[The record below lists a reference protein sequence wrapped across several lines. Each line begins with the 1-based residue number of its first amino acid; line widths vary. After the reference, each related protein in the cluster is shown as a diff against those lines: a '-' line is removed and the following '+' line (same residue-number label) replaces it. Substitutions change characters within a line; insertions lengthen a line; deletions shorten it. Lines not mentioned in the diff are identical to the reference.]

1 MENMSLLIAFGT
13 RPEWIKIKPVVDA
26 IGGIIDYHLLYVGQ
40 HTDLID
46 SSVHEY
52 GYKTL
57 PVKNNGK
64 NRLDSIMCSVMD
76 GIDQHLDGIT
86 HVMVQGDT
94 TTVLAVSLACF
105 HRRIKVIHLEAGLRT
120 EFNDGPYPEEFNRR
134 AVGNLAS
141 LHLCPTDGDRN
152 NLLQEGIL
160 RDSAKAVTVGN
171 TVLDNLYGQKPEGE
185 KYILVTMHRREN
197 QDKMEQWI
205 EAVNDIAKDYDQYE
219 WVWPLHPNMKH
230 LKSKIKFGAC
240 DPMPHKELI
249 KTLKNSK
256 IVITDSGGII
266 EEASFFKKQILV
278 CRQGIERHCP
288 SATEVHRIDDLR
300 DNFERYID
308 QPVTRA
314 CPFGDGQSAKKIV
327 EVLKEIRW

>member
-1 MENMSLLIAFGT
+1 MSLLIAFGT
-13 RPEWIKIKPVVDA
+13 RPEWIKVKPVIDA
-26 IGGIIDYHLLYVGQ
+26 IGGIIDYRLLYVGQ

-57 PVKNNGK
+57 PVKDNGK
-64 NRLDSIMCSVMD
+64 NRLDSIVCSVMG

-94 TTVLAVSLACF
+94 TTVLAVALACF

-120 EFNDGPYPEEFNRR
+120 EFRDGPYPEEFNRR
-134 AVGNLAS
+134 AVGALAS
-141 LHLCPTDGDRN
+141 LHLCPSEN
-152 NLLQEGIL
+152 EYFNLQHEGIL
-160 RDSAKAVTVGN
+160 RGSAKAATVGN

-205 EAVNDIAKDYDQYE
+205 EAINDIAKDYDQYE
-219 WVWPLHPNMKH
+219 WVWPVHPNMKH

-240 DPMPHKELI
+240 DPMPHKDII
-249 KTLKNSK
+249 KIIKNSK
-256 IVITDSGGII
+256 IIITDSGGII
-266 EEASFFKKQILV
+266 EEASFFKKQTLV
-278 CRQGIERHCP
+278 CRQGSERHCL
-288 SATEVHRIDDLR
+288 SAKQVYWIDELREKFESYIDD
-300 DNFERYID
+300 
-308 QPVTRA
+308 PVKGD
-314 CPFGDGQSAKKIV
+314 CPWGDGQSAKKIL
-327 EVLKEIRW
+327 EVLMEMKW